1 MIIKSE
7 NDFVRTFDMDSK
19 FLKTLLVLT
28 TVFLIFAGPTYISF
42 LLSEVF
48 QLNYLASVVI
58 GFSLFLV
65 GLFLIYFLVR
75 KRLLHS

>member
-7 NDFVRTFDMDSK
+7 NDSVRTFDMDSK
-19 FLKTLLVLT
+19 FLKILLVLT

>member
-7 NDFVRTFDMDSK
+7 NDSIGIFDMDSK
-19 FLKTLLVLT
+19 FLKILLVLT
-28 TVFLIFAGPTYISF
+28 TVFLIFAGPTYVSF

-75 KRLLHS
+75 KKIIA

>member
-7 NDFVRTFDMDSK
+7 NDSMRTFDTDSK
-19 FLKTLLVLT
+19 FIKILLVLT

-58 GFSLFLV
+58 GFSLFLL

-75 KRLLHS
+75 KKIFA

>member
-7 NDFVRTFDMDSK
+7 NDSMGTFDMDSK
-19 FLKTLLVLT
+19 FLKILLVLT
-28 TVFLIFAGPTYISF
+28 TVFLLFAGPTYISF

-48 QLNYLASVVI
+48 QLNYLASVFI

-75 KRLLHS
+75 KKIIA